1 MSQTLKIH
9 EVSFQRIQVKD
20 SLKLSAM
27 LVAAPAAYSRFFI
40 PFAFDA
46 ENVKS
51 VLRKAKKDIFF
62 AVKVNGDWAG
72 FYMLRGF
79 DSGYRVPA
87 YGVWI
92 TPKYKNCG
100 LAALTLAH
108 AFAICKLNGVGQM
121 MLKVHPKNV
130 KALKLY
136 EKTGFIRTG
145 SDPRNSNFVYQ
156 KSFQKKKGRSES

>member
-1 MSQTLKIH
+1 MGQMFEIH
-9 EVSFQRIQVKD
+9 DVSFKRIQARD

-46 ENVKS
+46 ESVKS
-51 VLRKAKKDIFF
+51 VLRKVRKDNFF
-62 AVKVNGDWAG
+62 VVMVNGDWAG

-92 TPKYKNCG
+92 APKYKNCG

-108 AFAICKLNGVGQM
+108 AFAICKLNGVERL
-121 MLKVHPKNV
+121 MLKVHPQNV

-136 EKTGFIRTG
+136 ERIGFIRTG
-145 SDPRNSNFVYQ
+145 IDPRNSNFVYQ

>member
-1 MSQTLKIH
+1 MSQTFEIH
-9 EVSFQRIQVKD
+9 DVSFKRIQVRD

-46 ENVKS
+46 QSVKLI
-51 VLRKAKKDIFF
+51 LRKAKKDIFF

-92 TPKYKNCG
+92 APKYKNCG
-100 LAALTLAH
+100 LAALALAH
-108 AFAICKLNGVGQM
+108 AFAICKLNRIGQL

-136 EKTGFIRTG
+136 EKMGFVRTDV
-145 SDPRNSNFVYQ
+145 DPQNSNFVYH
-156 KSFQKKKGRSES
+156 KKFQKKKGRSKS

>member
-1 MSQTLKIH
+1 MKQTFEIH
-9 EVSFQRIQVKD
+9 NVSFNQIQVRD
-20 SLKLSAM
+20 SLKLNTM
-27 LVAAPAAYSRFFI
+27 LVAAPAAYSRFFN

-46 ENVKS
+46 QSVKS

-79 DSGYRVPA
+79 DSGYQVPA

-92 TPKYKNCG
+92 APKYKNCG

-108 AFAICKLNGVGQM
+108 AFAICKLNGIGQL

-136 EKTGFIRTG
+136 EKMGFVRTDT
-145 SDPRNSNFVYQ
+145 DPKNSNFICH
-156 KSFQKKKGRSES
+156 KSFQKKKGRPGS